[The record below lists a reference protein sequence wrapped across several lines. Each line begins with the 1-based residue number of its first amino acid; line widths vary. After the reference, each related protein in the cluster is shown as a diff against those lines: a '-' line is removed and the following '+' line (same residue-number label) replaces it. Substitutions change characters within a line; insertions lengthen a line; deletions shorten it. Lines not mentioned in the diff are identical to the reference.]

1 MTYTVIYR
9 MLPIA
14 EASVRAYCFY
24 RLVKP
29 FLCSPG
35 MLQKRGR
42 VRLVGVAYALIMIL
56 LPIMPFVGDAYT
68 AYGLGSL
75 MMFLVLCLTDKRN
88 YKQKA
93 FLVMVFFSL
102 NWLSSAM
109 AEIIYDNLY
118 AFAERTDYMRS
129 HLDMWVALYIGVSAV
144 YLLLEFLFTAVAI
157 WQVLRDRKSVV

>member
-42 VRLVGVAYALIMIL
+42 VRRLYGVW
-56 LPIMPFVGDAYT
+56 FGKSDDVF
-68 AYGLGSL
+68 GS
-75 MMFLVLCLTDKRN
+75 
-88 YKQKA
+88 
-93 FLVMVFFSL
+93 VF
-102 NWLSSAM
+102 
-109 AEIIYDNLY
+109 
-118 AFAERTDYMRS
+118 
-129 HLDMWVALYIGVSAV
+129 
-144 YLLLEFLFTAVAI
+144 
-157 WQVLRDRKSVV
+157 DR